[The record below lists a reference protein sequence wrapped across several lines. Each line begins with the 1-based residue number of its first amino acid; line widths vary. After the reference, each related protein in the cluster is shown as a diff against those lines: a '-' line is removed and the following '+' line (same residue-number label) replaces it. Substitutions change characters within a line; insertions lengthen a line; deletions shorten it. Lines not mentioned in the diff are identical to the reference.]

1 MKLQFNPQILFTLL
15 DCFVVV
21 LFFRAG
27 DHLISINDESL
38 LGKRLAEA
46 EAIVKSLPRG
56 SVRIVAMAP
65 PKDVT
70 SGGIKTAPPAGKN
83 LKPTP
88 STDVPLNSKSPV
100 SSVSE
105 VPSVSP
111 SGRQTVDEEG
121 KKLSPD

>member
-1 MKLQFNPQILFTLL
+1 MI
-15 DCFVVV
+15 
-21 LFFRAG
+21 FFRVG
-27 DHLISINDESL
+27 DHLISINDENL

-56 SVRIVAMAP
+56 AVRIVAMAP
-65 PKDVT
+65 PKNVT
-70 SGGIKTAPPAGKN
+70 GGGIKTAPPAGKS

-88 STDVPLNSKSPV
+88 SIDAPLSSKAPA

-105 VPSVSP
+105 APPVSS

-121 KKLSPD
+121 KKKFPLD